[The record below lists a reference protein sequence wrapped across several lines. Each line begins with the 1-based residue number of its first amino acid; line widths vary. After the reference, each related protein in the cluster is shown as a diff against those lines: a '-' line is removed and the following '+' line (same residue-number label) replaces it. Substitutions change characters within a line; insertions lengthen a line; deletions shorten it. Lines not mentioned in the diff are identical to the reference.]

1 MGKNWSSL
9 EPKGW
14 LADRALLLHMG
25 TSRLYGYSA
34 RFGLN
39 PREKRGKKQRKNWIF
54 WVFSRFF
61 RSGSLENHPRRPPAS
76 FCTHPELRKP
86 KFDQFRPNFH
96 IFFNLFDPPKYENP
110 TFSFYFFKNRP
121 RNHAQIVDLAESF
134 RLVPEIPQ
142 KT

>member
-1 MGKNWSSL
+1 MEEKGERCAVYVPRRNGAQPFVRVFCPFWAKSTGK
-9 EPKGW
+9 
-14 LADRALLLHMG
+14 
-25 TSRLYGYSA
+25 T
-34 RFGLN
+34 
-39 PREKRGKKQRKNWIF
+39 GKKKRKKWIF
-54 WVFSRFF
+54 GFFLRFF
-61 RSGSLENHPRRPPAS
+61 RPGSLENHPRRPPAS

-96 IFFNLFDPPKYENP
+96 ICFNLFDPPKYEHP

-134 RLVPEIPQ
+134 RLVQKIPQ